1 MDVLSS
7 YEGSDLNLKATELT
21 LGLPGTE
28 AQRINKKRSANS
40 SLSSG
45 NIEIEKISEDA
56 SPPAK

>member
-28 AQRINKKRSANS
+28 AQRINKKRSAS
-40 SLSSG
+40 SLSTG
-45 NIEIEKISEDA
+45 NLEIEKISEDA
-56 SPPAK
+56 SDPPAK